1 MDVILRKP
9 VENLGRAGEIVKVK
23 PGYARNYLI
32 PTGLAYQAT
41 EANKQRAAAE
51 AARVA
56 QRLASTR
63 ESAVAMAA
71 TLAAMELRFTAKSGE
86 GDRLFGSI
94 TSADIAARLAE
105 SGVEIDK
112 RVIELEAPLKAIG
125 VYAVPIRLHP
135 DVHAELKVWVD
146 KAE

>member
-63 ESAVAMAA
+63 ESAVTMAA

-112 RVIELEAPLKAIG
+112 RVIELEAPIKAIG
-125 VYAVPIRLHP
+125 VHAVPIRLHP
-135 DVHAELKVWVD
+135 DVHAELKVWVE